1 MTQKTLTS
9 ATSTATGFST
19 ASTTNSSVTLI
30 DARGPRFGAA
40 ITSII
45 LATALLT
52 HSALVIA
59 LSLLFFAIGS
69 LRGPQFTPQGLFFK
83 KFIKPRLSGETP
95 TEDVRPP
102 RFAQQVG
109 LAFTVVA
116 LTAGLA
122 SWSAIFTVAV
132 SLCLAAALLN
142 AVFNFCLGCEIYL
155 LVARLRARG

>member
-1 MTQKTLTS
+1 MANKTFIA
-9 ATSTATGFST
+9 ATSTANPT
-19 ASTTNSSVTLI
+19 ASLPPVTLI

-45 LATALLT
+45 LAIALLS
-52 HSALVIA
+52 HSTAIIAISFAFFLV
-59 LSLLFFAIGS
+59 GG

-83 KFIKPRLSGETP
+83 KFIKPRLNGETP

-109 LAFTVVA
+109 LIFTTVA
-116 LTAGLA
+116 LVAGFA
-122 SWSAIFTVAV
+122 SWSAVFTVAV

-142 AVFNFCLGCEIYL
+142 AIFDFCLGCEIYL
-155 LVARLRARG
+155 LSVRVRSR

>member
-1 MTQKTLTS
+1 MTFTQEN
-9 ATSTATGFST
+9 STAVSIP
-19 ASTTNSSVTLI
+19 SVTLI

-45 LATALLT
+45 LAI
-52 HSALVIA
+52 ALVAHSPVVIA
-59 LSLLFFAIGS
+59 VSFAFFLIGAI
-69 LRGPQFTPQGLFFK
+69 RGPQFTPQGLFFK
-83 KFIKPRLSGETP
+83 KFVKPRLSGETP

-116 LTAGLA
+116 LVAGVA
-122 SWSAIFTVAV
+122 SWSAVFTVAV
-132 SLCLAAALLN
+132 ALCLAAALLN

-155 LVARLRARG
+155 LSVRLRSR